1 MLWWVVIII
10 VFVWGVFLFLFLKIN
25 KILNLY
31 LYPPRILNKKSPKD
45 FGLEFEE
52 FNVQINQAKIA
63 AWFFEGK
70 SEITLIFVPGFV
82 TNRSIILEKVWPLLK
97 KREVNAVIFDP
108 RGQGDS
114 EGKFLM
120 GAFMDEDVSAII
132 DWLKKNKGLKKFALL
147 GTSLGATVALV
158 VASKRKDVIATVA
171 DSPFMNISKI
181 SSKEVFRTF
190 PSLAKIFLPFARAVL
205 FLKFKRDL
213 FRKLDVFS
221 VIENVSHVFFIHG
234 KNDKVINY
242 KHSLTLYKRAK
253 EPKEI
258 WITEADHCESF
269 TLYPKEYFE
278 RVLEFIKSQNY

>member
-1 MLWWVVIII
+1 MILWILILLLAI
-10 VFVWGVFLFLFLKIN
+10 MFGVLLCQGN
-25 KILNLY
+25 KVLNFY
-31 LYPPRILNKKSPKD
+31 LYPPRFQNKKSPKD
-45 FGLEFEE
+45 FGLEYEE
-52 FNVQINQAKIA
+52 FNVQVDKEKIFT
-63 AWFFEGK
+63 WFFKGK
-70 SEITLIFVPGFV
+70 KDLTLIFVPGFI
-82 TNRSIILEKVWPLLK
+82 TNRSFVLERVWPLLK
-97 KREVNAVIFDP
+97 KKEFNAVIFDP

-120 GAFMDEDVSAII
+120 GAFMDEDISAII
-132 DWLKKNKGLKKFALL
+132 DWLKKNKGLKKFVLF
-147 GTSLGATVALV
+147 GTSLGATIALA

-181 SSKEVFRTF
+181 SSKEVFRMF
-190 PSLAKIFLPFARAVL
+190 PSLAKIFLPFTRVVL

-213 FRKLDVFS
+213 FRKLDAFS
-221 VIENVSHVFFIHG
+221 VIENVSHIFFIHG

-253 EPKEI
+253 EPKKI

-269 TLYPKEYFE
+269 NLYSKEYLE